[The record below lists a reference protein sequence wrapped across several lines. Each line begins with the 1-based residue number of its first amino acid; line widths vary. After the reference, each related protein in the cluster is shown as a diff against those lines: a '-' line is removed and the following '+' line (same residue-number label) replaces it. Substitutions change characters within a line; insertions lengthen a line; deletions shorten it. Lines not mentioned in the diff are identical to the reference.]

1 MTQEKFDA
9 LATLRGANFIGSPEQ
24 IIEKILFQYE
34 LFKHDRFL
42 LQLGVGT
49 MPHDKIM
56 HAIELLGT
64 QIASVVRKEIRK
76 REAKA
81 P

>member
-1 MTQEKFDA
+1 MTREQFDA
-9 LATLRGANFIGSPEQ
+9 SCTLRGANFIGSPEQ
-24 IIEKILFQYE
+24 IIEKILYQYE

-49 MPHDKIM
+49 MPHNKIM

-64 QIASVVRKEIRK
+64 EIAPVVRKEIRK
-76 REAKA
+76 RESKV